1 MFISVETLPIFFTC
15 VFIFFQPMNFEDAV
29 QELLADQLGSWIGL
43 IDLKTIIGAC
53 EEVKSNPT
61 FFFPANTWIL
71 KFFLLSCF
79 FPINMQLLDNI
90 YGWLNLLLEFKCDHF
105 STLKP
110 RYNKPQYSEF
120 CDIVKKTQLPFCG
133 FTKHILFDIV
143 NYSI

>member
-61 FFFPANTWIL
+61 LT
-71 KFFLLSCF
+71 
-79 FPINMQLLDNI
+79 INHKTKMPRTVEPVHNHIGDI
-90 YGWLNLLLEFKCDHF
+90 SLNCNRLQWSPLCLEGCQQPPQPQVGDSDHEH
-105 STLKP
+105 LA
-110 RYNKPQYSEF
+110 E
-120 CDIVKKTQLPFCG
+120 
-133 FTKHILFDIV
+133 
-143 NYSI
+143 

>member
-1 MFISVETLPIFFTC
+1 MRIYFFPAHELWRCCPRTSCWPTWIMDWPHWPQNHYRC
-15 VFIFFQPMNFEDAV
+15 VR
-29 QELLADQLGSWIGL
+29 GSQI
-43 IDLKTIIGAC
+43 
-53 EEVKSNPT
+53 KSNL
-61 FFFPANTWIL
+61 FFPANTWIL

-110 RYNKPQYSEF
+110 RYNEPQYSEF
-120 CDIVKKTQLPFCG
+120 RELVKKTQLPFCG
-133 FTKHILFDIV
+133 FTKHISFDIV

>member
-1 MFISVETLPIFFTC
+1 
-15 VFIFFQPMNFEDAV
+15 MNFEDAV

-61 FFFPANTWIL
+61 FFFPANIWIL

-105 STLKP
+105 SSTLKP
-110 RYNKPQYSEF
+110 RYNEPQYSEQ
-120 CDIVKKTQLPFCG
+120 KPAP
-133 FTKHILFDIV
+133 ILRI
-143 NYSI
+143 Y